1 MAKAPAKP
9 KRAPARR
16 SAKAPSKSTA
26 KAATP
31 KVKRDAK
38 GRYMP
43 AKRAAGGGRK
53 KSSPL
58 RQHYTGMQPSRRSAP
73 AVPTAGSVGLA
84 GEPPADLGPD
94 GVFLWKLMVSQGED
108 AERKGLAPT
117 VGMEAYAL
125 AHQYASAFDR
135 WAEVKQTIKSLEEKL
150 PKAKR
155 HLAKWMID
163 NAGNYTLH
171 GVWQTEVQ
179 FRKAA
184 ADAAKTL
191 GLGAQHP
198 AIALQ
203 VNTNVQQSANDPVKK
218 LVGPGEN
225 VNFIYRCFG
234 WRSPSTLSSL
244 CLEKFSEGE

>member
-1 MAKAPAKP
+1 MARTAAKP

-16 SAKAPSKSTA
+16 PSAKAKAPSKSTA

-43 AKRAAGGGRK
+43 VKRKSGGGRK

-58 RQHYTGMQPSRRSAP
+58 RQHYTEMQPSRRSAP

-163 NAGNYTLH
+163 PEGNYTLH

-191 GLGAQHP
+191 GLGASHP

-203 VNTNVQQSANDPVKK
+203 VNTNVQQAEQDPVKK
-218 LVGPGEN
+218 LVGP
-225 VNFIYRCFG
+225 YREAQIVDAVPV
-234 WRSPSTLSSL
+234 S
-244 CLEKFSEGE
+244 